1 MRRGLPLVKQVPRR
15 HGLWRNLMAQK
26 ATSSARFFAI
36 LFVLLVA
43 LPVAAVAQAAPQQPP
58 RKPLEVLAVVNGQQ
72 VTRQQIANECMR
84 RFGEDVLES
93 IVNKMLVLEQCQR
106 NGIQITEQDVN
117 DDIVEKAKKFGMSGE
132 RYVQLI
138 CSRRQITV
146 DRLKN
151 DIIWNELALRRLAAA
166 HTQVSEAEIQQRL
179 EFEFGQKIQVRQIT
193 VDVESKARE
202 LFAAVSANPEDF
214 GKLAKD
220 HSIDPNS
227 ASVRGLLPPIRRNSG
242 LPEFEDVAF
251 GLEPGQVSDVFSL
264 GNTFVILKCER
275 IFPAM
280 ELTGEQ
286 LAEAKERVREGLSK
300 EKLAESATKM
310 FKKMQQSVELVN
322 VMNDPERSKQ
332 MPGVAA
338 IINGKQILKN
348 QVGEECITRFG
359 TNMLETEINRVMLM
373 QALEDNGIQV
383 TQDDVN
389 REIDRAASS
398 LGYVKEDGSVDMAR
412 WLAFVTSD
420 EPDKIDFY
428 IEDQVWPTVA
438 LKMLVEDGV
447 TITEEDLKK
456 GFEANFGPRVEVL
469 AIVANDH
476 RHALKV
482 WNMASGNPQAEFFG
496 QLANQFSVE
505 PASKANFGEVP
516 PIQRHGGRPEL
527 EAEAFSLEPGEISKV
542 VQVGDNW
549 ITMYCLGR
557 TQPRVTDFE
566 AVRGELNDNI
576 REKKLRLA
584 MGKRFQAMR
593 EDAQIDNFLAGT
605 SQTGKAAV
613 RAVKHAESGSALR

>member
-1 MRRGLPLVKQVPRR
+1 
-15 HGLWRNLMAQK
+15 MAQK
-26 ATSSARFFAI
+26 ATRSARFFAI
-36 LFVLLVA
+36 LLALLTVLPA
-43 LPVAAVAQAAPQQPP
+43 IAVAQNAPQQPP

-72 VTRQQIANECMR
+72 ITRQQIANECMR

-93 IVNKMLVLEQCQR
+93 IVNKMLVLDQCQR

-117 DDIVEKAKKFGMSGE
+117 EDIVEKAKKFGMSGE

-202 LFAAVSANPEDF
+202 LLDAVSANPDDF
-214 GKLAKD
+214 GRLAKD

-251 GLEPGQVSDVFSL
+251 SLQPGQISDIFRL

-286 LAEAKERVREGLSK
+286 LVEAKERVREGLSK
-300 EKLAESATKM
+300 EKLAESATAM
-310 FKKMQQSVELVN
+310 FKQMQESVELVN
-322 VMNDPERSKQ
+322 VMNDPQRAKQ

-338 IINGKQILKN
+338 VLNGKQILKN

-359 TNMLETEINRVMLM
+359 ANMLETEINRVMLM
-373 QALEDNGIQV
+373 QALEANGLQV

-389 REIDRAASS
+389 REIDRAAAI
-398 LGYVKEDGSVDMAR
+398 LGYVNKDGSVDMAR

-420 EPDKIDFY
+420 DPSKIDFY

-438 LKMLVEDGV
+438 LKMLVEGGV
-447 TITEEDLKK
+447 SVTEEDLKK

-527 EAEAFSLEPGEISKV
+527 EAEAFSLQPGEISKV

-557 TQPRVTDFE
+557 TKPRVTDFE
-566 AVRGELNDNI
+566 AVRGELNANI

-584 MGKRFQAMR
+584 MGKQFQAMR
-593 EDAQIDNFLAGT
+593 ADAQIDNFLAGT

-613 RAVKHAESGSALR
+613 RAVKHAESGSDLR

>member
-1 MRRGLPLVKQVPRR
+1 
-15 HGLWRNLMAQK
+15 MAHQANRTARLI
-26 ATSSARFFAI
+26 ATLLFA
-36 LFVLLVA
+36 LFTV
-43 LPVAAVAQAAPQQPP
+43 LPVVAGAQNAPPQTA
-58 RKPLEVLAVVNGQQ
+58 RKPLQVLAVVNGQE

-93 IVNKMLVLEQCQR
+93 IVNKMLVLDQCRR

-117 DDIVEKAKKFGMSGE
+117 NDIVEKAKKFGMSGE
-132 RYVQLI
+132 RYVKLI
-138 CSRRQITV
+138 CSRRHITA

-166 HTQVSEAEIQQRL
+166 HTRVSNEEIQQRL

-193 VDVESKARE
+193 VDTESKAQE
-202 LFAAVSANPEDF
+202 LLAAVKANPDEF
-214 GKLAKD
+214 GRLAKD

-242 LPEFEDVAF
+242 LPEFENVAF
-251 GLEPGQVSDVFSL
+251 SLQPGQISEIFPL

-275 IFPAM
+275 IFNGM
-280 ELTGEQ
+280 ELNDEQ
-286 LAEAKERVREGLSK
+286 LAESKKRIREELSK
-300 EKLAESATKM
+300 EKLADSATEL
-310 FKKMQQSVELVN
+310 FKQMQENADLVN

-338 IINGKQILKN
+338 IINGQQVLKN
-348 QVGEECITRFG
+348 QVGEECVVRFG
-359 TNMLETEINRVMLM
+359 ARMLETEINRVMLM
-373 QALEDNGIQV
+373 QELEANGMQV
-383 TQDDVN
+383 TQEDVN
-389 REIDRAASS
+389 AEIDRAAAL
-398 LGYVKEDGSVDMAR
+398 LGYVNEDGTVDMAR
-412 WLAFVTSD
+412 WLAFVTAN
-420 EPDKIDFY
+420 EPDRIDFY

-438 LKMLVEDGV
+438 LKKLVEAGV
-447 TITEEDLKK
+447 QVTEDDLQK

-516 PIQRHGGRPEL
+516 PIQKHGGRPEL
-527 EAEAFSLEPGEISKV
+527 EAEAFNLEAGEISKV

-549 ITMYCLGR
+549 IIMYCLGR

-566 AVRGELNDNI
+566 AVRGELDANI

-584 MGKRFQAMR
+584 MGKRFQAMQ

-613 RAVKHAESGSALR
+613 RAVKHSTSGQDIR

>member
-1 MRRGLPLVKQVPRR
+1 
-15 HGLWRNLMAQK
+15 MAHK
-26 ATSSARFFAI
+26 ATRSAR
-36 LFVLLVA
+36 LVA
-43 LPVAAVAQAAPQQPP
+43 TLFALFIVLPATTVAQNAPQQPA

-93 IVNKMLVLEQCQR
+93 IVNKMLVLDQCQR

-132 RYVQLI
+132 RYVKLI
-138 CSRRQITV
+138 CSRRNITAS
-146 DRLKN
+146 RLKN
-151 DIIWNELALRRLAAA
+151 DIIWNELALRRLAAS
-166 HTQVSEAEIQQRL
+166 HTQVSAEEVQERL

-193 VDVESKARE
+193 VDTESKARE
-202 LFAAVSANPEDF
+202 LLAAVDANPDDF
-214 GKLAKD
+214 GRLAKD

-227 ASVRGLLPPIRRNSG
+227 ASPVRGLLPPIRRNSG
-242 LPEFEDVAF
+242 LPKFEDVAF
-251 GLEPGQVSDVFSL
+251 SLEPGQISDIFSL

-275 IFPAM
+275 IFDGM
-280 ELTGEQ
+280 ELTEEQ
-286 LAEAKERVREGLSK
+286 VAEAKVRIQEELSK
-300 EKLAESATKM
+300 EKLADSATELFQQMQESA
-310 FKKMQQSVELVN
+310 ELVN

-338 IINGKQILKN
+338 IVNGQKVLKN
-348 QVGEECITRFG
+348 QVGEECIVRFG

-373 QALEDNGIQV
+373 QALEANGLQV
-383 TQDDVN
+383 TDEDVN
-389 REIDRAASS
+389 NEIDRAAEA
-398 LGYVKEDGSVDMAR
+398 LGYLKEDGSVDMAR
-412 WLAFVTSD
+412 WLAFITAN

-438 LKMLVEDGV
+438 LKKLVEAGV
-447 TITEEDLKK
+447 QVTEQDLEK

-482 WNMASGNPQAEFFG
+482 WNMASNNPQAEFFG

-516 PIQRHGGRPEL
+516 PIQKHGGRPEL
-527 EAEAFSLEPGEISKV
+527 EEEAFSLQPGEISKV

-549 ITMYCLGR
+549 IIMYCLGR

-566 AVRGELNDNI
+566 AVRDELNANI

-605 SQTGKAAV
+605 SQTGRAAV
-613 RAVKHAESGSALR
+613 RAVKHAESGQNLR

>member
-1 MRRGLPLVKQVPRR
+1 
-15 HGLWRNLMAQK
+15 MAHK
-26 ATSSARFFAI
+26 ATRSAR
-36 LFVLLVA
+36 LVA
-43 LPVAAVAQAAPQQPP
+43 TLFALFIVLPALAVAQNAPRQPA

-93 IVNKMLVLEQCQR
+93 IVNKMLVLDQCQR

-132 RYVQLI
+132 RYVKLI
-138 CSRRQITV
+138 CSRRHITAN
-146 DRLKN
+146 RLKN
-151 DIIWNELALRRLAAA
+151 DIIWNELALRRLAVA
-166 HTQVSEAEIQQRL
+166 HTQVSAEEVQQRL

-193 VDVESKARE
+193 VDTESKAQE
-202 LFAAVSANPEDF
+202 LFAAVQANPDEF
-214 GKLAKD
+214 GRLAKD
-220 HSIDPNS
+220 HSIDANS

-242 LPEFEDVAF
+242 LPEFEEVAF
-251 GLEPGQVSDVFSL
+251 SLQPGQISDIFSL
-264 GNTFVILKCER
+264 GHTFVILKCER
-275 IFPAM
+275 IFDEL
-280 ELTGEQ
+280 ELTEEQ
-286 LAEAKERVREGLSK
+286 TAEAKVRIQEELSK
-300 EKLAESATKM
+300 EKLADSATKL
-310 FKKMQQSVELVN
+310 FQEMQKTAELVN
-322 VMNDPERSKQ
+322 VMNDPELSKQ

-338 IINGKQILKN
+338 IVNGKQVLKN
-348 QVGEECITRFG
+348 QVGEECIVRFG

-373 QALEDNGIQV
+373 QALESNGMQV
-383 TQDDVN
+383 TDEDVN
-389 REIDRAASS
+389 NEIDRAAKS
-398 LGYVKEDGSVDMAR
+398 LGYLKEDGSVDMAR
-412 WLAFVTSD
+412 WLAFVTAN

-438 LKMLVEDGV
+438 LKRLVEAGV
-447 TITEEDLKK
+447 QVTEEDLQK

-482 WNMASGNPQAEFFG
+482 WNMASNNPQAEFFG

-516 PIQRHGGRPEL
+516 PIQKHGGRPEL
-527 EAEAFSLEPGEISKV
+527 EEEAFSLEPGEISKV

-549 ITMYCLGR
+549 IIMYCLGR
-557 TQPRVTDFE
+557 TQPRVTDFD
-566 AVRGELNDNI
+566 AVSGELNDNI

-605 SQTGKAAV
+605 SQTGRAAV
-613 RAVKHAESGSALR
+613 RAVKHAESGQDLR

>member
-1 MRRGLPLVKQVPRR
+1 
-15 HGLWRNLMAQK
+15 MAYK
-26 ATSSARFFAI
+26 ANRSVLRVAI
-36 LFVLLVA
+36 LIAMFTLLPT
-43 LPVAAVAQAAPQQPP
+43 LAVAQNAPQQAA

-93 IVNKMLVLEQCQR
+93 IVNKMLVLDQCQR

-132 RYVQLI
+132 RYVKLI
-138 CSRRQITV
+138 CSRRHITAS
-146 DRLKN
+146 RLKN

-166 HTQVSEAEIQQRL
+166 HTQVSAEEVQQRL

-193 VDVESKARE
+193 VDTESKAQE
-202 LFAAVSANPEDF
+202 LLAAVQANPDDF
-214 GKLAKD
+214 GRLAKD

-242 LPEFEDVAF
+242 LPEFEEVAF
-251 GLEPGQVSDVFSL
+251 SLQPSQISNIFKL

-275 IFPAM
+275 IFNET
-280 ELTGEQ
+280 ELTEEQ
-286 LAEAKERVREGLSK
+286 VAEAKSRIQEELSK
-300 EKLAESATKM
+300 EKLSESATEL
-310 FKKMQQSVELVN
+310 FQQMQQNAELVN
-322 VMNDPERSKQ
+322 VMNDPELSKQ

-338 IINGKQILKN
+338 IVNGQQVLKN
-348 QVGEECITRFG
+348 QVGEECIVRFG
-359 TNMLETEINRVMLM
+359 ANMLETEINRVMLM
-373 QALEDNGIQV
+373 QQLETNGMQV
-383 TQDDVN
+383 TQEDVN
-389 REIDRAASS
+389 IEIDRAAES
-398 LGYVKEDGSVDMAR
+398 LGYLKEDGTVDMAR
-412 WLAFVTSD
+412 WLAFVTAN

-438 LKMLVEDGV
+438 LKKLVEAGV
-447 TITEEDLKK
+447 QVTEDDLEK

-476 RHALKV
+476 RHALRV
-482 WNMASGNPQAEFFG
+482 WNMASNNPQAEFFG
-496 QLANQFSVE
+496 QLANQYSVE

-516 PIQRHGGRPEL
+516 PIQKHGGRPEL
-527 EAEAFSLEPGEISKV
+527 EEEAFSLQAGEISKV
-542 VQVGDNW
+542 VQVGDSW
-549 ITMYCLGR
+549 IIMYCLGR
-557 TQPRVTDFE
+557 TQPRVTDFD
-566 AVRGELNDNI
+566 AVRGELDANI

-613 RAVKHAESGSALR
+613 RAVKHSETRQDLR

>member
-1 MRRGLPLVKQVPRR
+1 
-15 HGLWRNLMAQK
+15 MAHK
-26 ATSSARFFAI
+26 ANRSAQRVAI
-36 LFVLLVA
+36 LIAMFTLLPM
-43 LPVAAVAQAAPQQPP
+43 LAVAQNAPQQAAH
-58 RKPLEVLAVVNGQQ
+58 KPLEVLAVVNGQQ

-93 IVNKMLVLEQCQR
+93 IVNKMLVLDQCQR

-138 CSRRQITV
+138 CSRRHITAS
-146 DRLKN
+146 RLKN

-166 HTQVSEAEIQQRL
+166 RTQVSADEIQQRL

-193 VDVESKARE
+193 VDTETKAQE
-202 LFAAVSANPEDF
+202 LLAAVQANPDDF
-214 GKLAKD
+214 GRLAKD

-242 LPEFEDVAF
+242 LPEFEEVAF
-251 GLEPGQVSDVFSL
+251 SLQPGQVSNIFKL

-275 IFPAM
+275 IFNEA
-280 ELTGEQ
+280 ELTEEQ
-286 LAEAKERVREGLSK
+286 VAEAKSRIQEELSK
-300 EKLAESATKM
+300 EKLSDSATEL
-310 FKKMQQSVELVN
+310 FQQMQQNAELVN
-322 VMNDPERSKQ
+322 VMNDAERSKQ

-338 IINGKQILKN
+338 IVNGQQVLKN
-348 QVGEECITRFG
+348 QVGEECIVRFG
-359 TNMLETEINRVMLM
+359 GNMLETEINRVMLM
-373 QALEDNGIQV
+373 QQLEANGMQV
-383 TQDDVN
+383 TQEDVN
-389 REIDRAASS
+389 IEIDRAAGA
-398 LGYVKEDGSVDMAR
+398 LGYLKEDGTVDMAR
-412 WLAFVTSD
+412 WLAFVTGN

-438 LKMLVEDGV
+438 LKKLVEAGV
-447 TITEEDLKK
+447 QVTEDDLKK

-482 WNMASGNPQAEFFG
+482 WNMASNNPQAEFFG
-496 QLANQFSVE
+496 QLANQYSVE

-516 PIQRHGGRPEL
+516 PIQKHGGRPEL
-527 EAEAFSLEPGEISKV
+527 EEEAFSLQAGEISKV

-549 ITMYCLGR
+549 IIMYCLGR
-557 TQPRVTDFE
+557 TQPRVTDFD
-566 AVRGELNDNI
+566 AVRDELDANI

-613 RAVKHAESGSALR
+613 RAVKHSEPRQDLR

>member
-1 MRRGLPLVKQVPRR
+1 
-15 HGLWRNLMAQK
+15 MAHK
-26 ATSSARFFAI
+26 ATRSAR
-36 LFVLLVA
+36 LVA
-43 LPVAAVAQAAPQQPP
+43 TLFALFIVLPATTVAQNAPQQPA

-93 IVNKMLVLEQCQR
+93 IVNKMLVLDQCQR

-132 RYVQLI
+132 RYVKLI
-138 CSRRQITV
+138 CSRRNITAS
-146 DRLKN
+146 RLKN
-151 DIIWNELALRRLAAA
+151 DIIWNELALRRLAAS
-166 HTQVSEAEIQQRL
+166 HTQVSAEEVQERL

-193 VDVESKARE
+193 VDTESKARE
-202 LFAAVSANPEDF
+202 LLAAVQATPDDF
-214 GKLAKD
+214 GRLAKD

-251 GLEPGQVSDVFSL
+251 SLQPGQISDIFSL

-275 IFPAM
+275 IFDGM
-280 ELTGEQ
+280 ELTEEQ
-286 LAEAKERVREGLSK
+286 VAEAKVRIQEELSK
-300 EKLAESATKM
+300 EKLAGSATEL
-310 FKKMQQSVELVN
+310 FQQMQQSAELVN

-338 IINGKQILKN
+338 IVNGQQVLKN
-348 QVGEECITRFG
+348 QVGEECIVRFG

-373 QALEDNGIQV
+373 QALEANGLQV
-383 TQDDVN
+383 TDEDVN
-389 REIDRAASS
+389 KEIDRAAEA
-398 LGYVKEDGSVDMAR
+398 LGYLKEDGSVDMAR
-412 WLAFVTSD
+412 WLAFITAN

-438 LKMLVEDGV
+438 LKKLVEAGV
-447 TITEEDLKK
+447 QVTEQDLEK

-482 WNMASGNPQAEFFG
+482 WNMASNNPQAEFFG

-516 PIQRHGGRPEL
+516 PIQKHGGRPEL
-527 EAEAFSLEPGEISKV
+527 EEEAFSLQSGEISKV

-549 ITMYCLGR
+549 IIMYCLGR

-566 AVRGELNDNI
+566 AVRDELNANI

-584 MGKRFQAMR
+584 MGKRFQTMR

-605 SQTGKAAV
+605 SQTGRAAV
-613 RAVKHAESGSALR
+613 RAVKHAESGQNLR

>member
-1 MRRGLPLVKQVPRR
+1 
-15 HGLWRNLMAQK
+15 MAQK
-26 ATSSARFFAI
+26 ANRSAQFFAV
-36 LFVLLVA
+36 LFAFSIVAPVL
-43 LPVAAVAQAAPQQPP
+43 AVAQNAPQQPTG
-58 RKPLEVLAVVNGQQ
+58 KPLEVLAVVNGQQ
-72 VTRQQIANECMR
+72 ITRQQIANECMR

-117 DDIVEKAKKFGMSGE
+117 DDIVQKAKKFGMSGE

-138 CSRRQITV
+138 CSRRNITAS
-146 DRLKN
+146 RLKN
-151 DIIWNELALRRLAAA
+151 DIIWNELALRRLAQK
-166 HTQVSEAEIQQRL
+166 HTQVSPDEIQQRL
-179 EFEFGQKIQVRQIT
+179 EFEFGEKIQVRQIT
-193 VDVESKARE
+193 VDAESKAKE
-202 LFAAVSANPEDF
+202 LHAAVLANPDDF
-214 GKLAKD
+214 GRLAKD

-227 ASVRGLLPPIRRNSG
+227 ASVRGLLPPIRRNAG
-242 LPEFEDVAF
+242 LPEFENVAF
-251 GLEPGQVSDVFSL
+251 SLQQGQISDIFPL

-286 LAEAKERVREGLSK
+286 LEAAEKRIQETLGK
-300 EKLAESATKM
+300 EKLADAATDLFKQMQESA
-310 FKKMQQSVELVN
+310 ELVN

-338 IINGKQILKN
+338 IVNGQQILKN
-348 QVGEECITRFG
+348 QVGEECIARFG
-359 TNMLETEINRVMLM
+359 TNMLDTEINRVMLM
-373 QALEDNGIQV
+373 QSLEANGMQV
-383 TQDDVN
+383 TQEDVN
-389 REIDRAASS
+389 YEIDRAATS
-398 LGYVKEDGSVDMAR
+398 LGYVNEDGEVDMAR
-412 WLAFVTSD
+412 WLAFVTSN

-438 LKMLVEDGV
+438 LKKLVQAGV
-447 TITEEDLKK
+447 EVTDEDLQK

-482 WNMASGNPQAEFFG
+482 WNMASANPEATYFG

-516 PIQRHGGRPEL
+516 PIQKHGGRPEL
-527 EAEAFSLEPGEISKV
+527 EAEAFSLDVGEISKV
-542 VQVGDNW
+542 VQVGENW
-549 ITMYCLGR
+549 IIMYCLGR
-557 TQPRVTDFE
+557 TQPRVTEFE
-566 AVRGELNDNI
+566 AVRDELDANI

-584 MGKRFQAMR
+584 MGKRFQSMR

-613 RAVKHAESGSALR
+613 RAARQTHTASDRR